1 MSEFGFFFVIL
12 HPEKKYVKMAL
23 ILGKEYCKVDSNGRF
38 KFPIALKRQLETEDG
53 RFVIRQSV
61 YAECLELW
69 TYASFREEVEKLQE
83 RLNPYRREDRE
94 LLRKLTEGNIIELD
108 SNDRLLVPAEQKALV
123 AKAKELVLQSTGKF
137 IEVWDRQ
144 AYDKMNN
151 QRDDFAAR
159 AERVLAPKDDMQ
171 HNDQQ
176 LP

>member
-1 MSEFGFFFVIL
+1 
-12 HPEKKYVKMAL
+12 MAL

-69 TYASFREEVEKLQE
+69 TYASFSEEVEKLQE

-108 SNDRLLVPAEQKALV
+108 SNDRLLIPAEQKAV
-123 AKAKELVLQSTGKF
+123 VEGAKEVVLQSTGKF
-137 IEVWDRQ
+137 IELWDRK
-144 AYDKMNN
+144 AYDRMNSATS
-151 QRDDFAAR
+151 DFALR
-159 AERVLAPKDDMQ
+159 AEALLGQPTAEE
-171 HNDQQ
+171 
-176 LP
+176 

>member
-1 MSEFGFFFVIL
+1 
-12 HPEKKYVKMAL
+12 MAL

-69 TYASFREEVEKLQE
+69 TYASFREEVEKLQGM
-83 RLNPYRREDRE
+83 LNPYRREDRE
-94 LLRKLTEGNIIELD
+94 LLRKLTEGNIVELD

-123 AKAKELVLQSTGKF
+123 AHAKELVLQSTGKF

-151 QRDDFAAR
+151 ASNDFALR
-159 AERVLAPKDDMQ
+159 AEELLGAKPVGDDK
-171 HNDQQ
+171 
-176 LP
+176 

>member
-1 MSEFGFFFVIL
+1 
-12 HPEKKYVKMAL
+12 MAL

-53 RFVIRQSV
+53 RFVIRQSI

-83 RLNPYRREDRE
+83 KLNPYRREDRE

-123 AKAKELVLQSTGKF
+123 ASAKEVVLQSTGKF
-137 IEVWDRQ
+137 IELWDRKT
-144 AYDKMNN
+144 YDKMNN
-151 QRDDFAAR
+151 SGSDFAQR
-159 AERVLAPKDDMQ
+159 AEELLGQLASAE
-171 HNDQQ
+171 HDQ
-176 LP
+176 

>member
-1 MSEFGFFFVIL
+1 
-12 HPEKKYVKMAL
+12 MAL

-151 QRDDFAAR
+151 QRDDFAAK
-159 AERVLAPKDDMQ
+159 AESLLGRVLQLGDNMQ
-171 HNDQQ
+171 HNDER

>member
-1 MSEFGFFFVIL
+1 
-12 HPEKKYVKMAL
+12 MAL

-69 TYASFREEVEKLQE
+69 TYASFREEVEKLQD

-123 AKAKELVLQSTGKF
+123 AQARELVLQSTGKF
-137 IEVWDRQ
+137 IEVWDRKT
-144 AYDKMNN
+144 YDKMNN
-151 QRDDFAAR
+151 KGGDFALR
-159 AERVLAPKDDMQ
+159 AEELLGRERLQHDDE
-171 HNDQQ
+171 
-176 LP
+176 

>member
-1 MSEFGFFFVIL
+1 
-12 HPEKKYVKMAL
+12 MAL
-23 ILGKEYCKVDSNGRF
+23 ILGKEYCKVDTNGRF

-83 RLNPYRREDRE
+83 RLNPYRREDRD

-123 AKAKELVLQSTGKF
+123 AQAKELVLQSTGKF

-144 AYDKMNN
+144 TYDKMNN
-151 QRDDFAAR
+151 NGGDFAAR
-159 AERVLAPKDDMQ
+159 AEELLGRLQ
-171 HNDQQ
+171 NNDE
-176 LP
+176 

>member
-1 MSEFGFFFVIL
+1 MT
-12 HPEKKYVKMAL
+12 L

-38 KFPIALKRQLETEDG
+38 KFPIALKRQLEAGASAGQLDG

-61 YAECLELW
+61 FAECLELW

-94 LLRKLTEGNIIELD
+94 LLRKLTDGNIIELD

-123 AKAKELVLQSTGKF
+123 AQAKELVLQSTGKF
-137 IEVWDRQ
+137 IEVWDRKT
-144 AYDKMNN
+144 YDKMN
-151 QRDDFAAR
+151 DEGGDFAAR
-159 AERVLAPKDDMQ
+159 AERVLAPREDLQ
-171 HNDQQ
+171 HDDQQ

>member
-1 MSEFGFFFVIL
+1 
-12 HPEKKYVKMAL
+12 MAL

-69 TYASFREEVEKLQE
+69 TYASFREEVEKLQD

-94 LLRKLTEGNIIELD
+94 LLRKLTDGNIIELD

>member
-1 MSEFGFFFVIL
+1 
-12 HPEKKYVKMAL
+12 MAL
-23 ILGKEYCKVDSNGRF
+23 ILGKEYCKIDSNGRF
-38 KFPIALKRQLETEDG
+38 KFPIALKRQLETDDG

-108 SNDRLLVPAEQKALV
+108 SNDRLLVPAEQKGLIAS
-123 AKAKELVLQSTGKF
+123 AKEVVLQSTGKF
-137 IEVWDRQ
+137 IELWDRK

-151 QRDDFAAR
+151 AGGDFAQR
-159 AERVLAPKDDMQ
+159 AEELLGQTTAVE
-171 HNDQQ
+171 
-176 LP
+176 

>member
-1 MSEFGFFFVIL
+1 
-12 HPEKKYVKMAL
+12 MAL

-83 RLNPYRREDRE
+83 KLNPYRRDDRE

-108 SNDRLLVPAEQKALV
+108 TNDRLLIPTEQKDLV
-123 AKAKELVLQSTGKF
+123 AKAKEVVLQSTGKF
-137 IEVWDRQ
+137 IELWDRKT
-144 AYDKMNN
+144 YDKMNASGG
-151 QRDDFAAR
+151 DFALR
-159 AERVLAPKDDMQ
+159 AEELLGGTTAADDE
-171 HNDQQ
+171 
-176 LP
+176 